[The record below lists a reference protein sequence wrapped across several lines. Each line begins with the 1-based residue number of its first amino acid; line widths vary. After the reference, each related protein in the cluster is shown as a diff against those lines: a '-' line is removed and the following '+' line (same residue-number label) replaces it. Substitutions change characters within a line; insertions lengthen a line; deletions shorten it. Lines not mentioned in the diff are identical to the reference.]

1 MANSVNQFG
10 FVSDKSFNT
19 FSEKIDIQNSI
30 LAGILEVQGG
40 SVIPKSLKQV
50 QAIVRAGIASKV
62 FHIGDQLMCNK
73 GDTKLV
79 WDIIGIDHDVPAD
92 KQFAHSMTLQL
103 HDCIA
108 NMQYDGI
115 EALFY
120 CETELTAGTYH
131 FTLLPEYDTTY
142 GGGKTYQFT
151 LAQLVP
157 AGGQIMFP
165 WGYNTQAASTKV
177 STYASRTATAA
188 IESVSV
194 TEGTAGTSLG
204 TADGNTANMN
214 HTHRIRYG
222 SNNWAESAMRQWL
235 NSGKEAGS
243 VWTPKTKFDRP
254 PSWATN
260 TAGFLNGIDADFLE
274 VIGETEKITC
284 RNKVTDGDGF
294 DITTD
299 KFFLLSRREVYAGD
313 EVSGII
319 EGEPYP
325 YYSDYSDLSAAGL
338 DADANRVKH
347 ANDISTTWWI
357 RTPHSGYGDGVRYVG
372 TSGALRS
379 SGAGTSRGAAPACN
393 II

>member
-1 MANSVNQFG
+1 MSNQFG
-10 FVSDKSFNT
+10 FLSDET
-19 FSEKIDIQNSI
+19 FAEKMDTQNKFLAAI
-30 LAGILEVQGG
+30 LSAQGG
-40 SVIPKSLKQV
+40 SVVPTSFKDV
-50 QAIVRAGIASKV
+50 QTLVRSGLASKV
-62 FHIGDQLMCNK
+62 FHIGDQLVCNK
-73 GDTKLV
+73 GDVKLV

-92 KQFAHSMTLQL
+92 KQFTHSMTLQL
-103 HDCIA
+103 HDCLA
-108 NMQYDGI
+108 SMQYDGT

-120 CETELTAGTYH
+120 CETELAAGTYH
-131 FTLLPEYDTTY
+131 FTLLSGYDTTY

-151 LAQLVP
+151 LTQPVP

-194 TEGTAGTSLG
+194 VEGTEGTSLG

-222 SNNWAESAMRQWL
+222 SNNWVESAMRQWI
-235 NSGKEAGS
+235 NSDKAAGS
-243 VWTPKTKFDRP
+243 VWTSQTKFDRP
-254 PSWATN
+254 PSWAAS

-274 VIGETEKITC
+274 VIGETEKVTC
-284 RNKVTDGDGF
+284 RNTVTDGGGS

-299 KFFLLSRREVYAGD
+299 KFFLLSRREVYAGN
-313 EVSGII
+313 EVSNVI

-325 YYSDYSDLSAAGL
+325 YYSDYSDLSAAGTGN
-338 DADANRVKH
+338 DTNRIKYR
-347 ANDISTTWWI
+347 NGSPQYWWL
-357 RTPHSGYGDGVRYVG
+357 RTPTSGDGYNVRSLYPA
-372 TSGALRS
+372 GALYS
-379 SGAGTSRGAAPACN
+379 NGAYDSRGVAPACN

>member
-1 MANSVNQFG
+1 MSNQFG
-10 FVSDKSFNT
+10 FLSDET
-19 FSEKIDIQNSI
+19 FAEKMDTQNKFLAAI
-30 LAGILEVQGG
+30 LSAQGG
-40 SVIPKSLKQV
+40 SVVPTSFKDV
-50 QAIVRAGIASKV
+50 QTLVRSGLASKV
-62 FHIGDQLMCNK
+62 FHIGDQLVCNK
-73 GDTKLV
+73 GDVKLV

-92 KQFAHSMTLQL
+92 KQFTHSMTLQL
-103 HDCIA
+103 HDCLA
-108 NMQYDGI
+108 GMQYDGT

-120 CETELTAGTYH
+120 CETELAAGTYH
-131 FTLLPEYDTTY
+131 FTLLSGYDTTY

-151 LAQLVP
+151 LTQPVS

-194 TEGTAGTSLG
+194 VEGTEGTSLG

-222 SNNWAESAMRQWL
+222 SNNWVESAMRQWI
-235 NSGKEAGS
+235 NSDKAAGS
-243 VWTPKTKFDRP
+243 VWTPQTKFDRP
-254 PSWATN
+254 PSWAAS

-274 VIGETEKITC
+274 VIGETEKVTC
-284 RNKVTDGDGF
+284 RNTVTDGGGS

-299 KFFLLSRREVYAGD
+299 KFFLLSRREVYAGN
-313 EVSGII
+313 EVSGVI

-325 YYSDYSDLSAAGL
+325 YYSDYSNLSVAGTGN
-338 DADANRVKH
+338 DTNRIKYR
-347 ANDISTTWWI
+347 NGSPQWWWL
-357 RTPHSGYGDGVRYVG
+357 RTPYSGGGHTVRDVG
-372 TSGALRS
+372 TAGNLYSHNANS
-379 SGAGTSRGAAPACN
+379 SHGVAPACN

>member
-1 MANSVNQFG
+1 MSNQFG
-10 FVSDKSFNT
+10 FLSDETFAEKMDTQNKFLAAILSAQGSSVVPTSFKDVQT
-19 FSEKIDIQNSI
+19 LVRSG
-30 LAGILEVQGG
+30 LA
-40 SVIPKSLKQV
+40 SN
-50 QAIVRAGIASKV
+50 V
-62 FHIGDQLMCNK
+62 FHIGDQLVCNK
-73 GDTKLV
+73 GDVKLV

-92 KQFAHSMTLQL
+92 KQFTHSMTLQL
-103 HDCIA
+103 HDCLA
-108 NMQYDGI
+108 GMPYDGT

-120 CETELTAGTYH
+120 CETELAAGTYH
-131 FTLLPEYDTTY
+131 FTLLSGYDTTY

-151 LAQLVP
+151 LTQPVP

-194 TEGTAGTSLG
+194 VEGTEGTSLG

-222 SNNWAESAMRQWL
+222 SNNWVESAMRQWI
-235 NSGKEAGS
+235 NSDKAAGS
-243 VWTPKTKFDRP
+243 VWTPQTKFDRP
-254 PSWATN
+254 PSWAAS

-274 VIGETEKITC
+274 VIGETEKVTC
-284 RNKVTDGDGF
+284 RNTVTDGGGS

-299 KFFLLSRREVYAGD
+299 KFFLLSRREVYAGN
-313 EVSGII
+313 EVSGVI

-325 YYSDYSDLSAAGL
+325 YYSDYSDLSAAGTGN
-338 DADANRVKH
+338 DTNRIKYR
-347 ANDISTTWWI
+347 NGSPQYWWL
-357 RTPHSGYGDGVRYVG
+357 RTPYSALGDRVRYIHPAG
-372 TSGALRS
+372 TMDYNGAHIS
-379 SGAGTSRGAAPACN
+379 SGVAPACN

>member
-1 MANSVNQFG
+1 MSNQFG
-10 FVSDKSFNT
+10 FLSDET
-19 FSEKIDIQNSI
+19 FAEKMDTQNKFLAAI
-30 LAGILEVQGG
+30 LSAQGG
-40 SVIPKSLKQV
+40 SVIPTSFKDV
-50 QAIVRAGIASKV
+50 QTLVRSGLASKV
-62 FHIGDQLMCNK
+62 FHIGDQLVCNK
-73 GDTKLV
+73 GDVKLV

-92 KQFAHSMTLQL
+92 KQFTHSMTLQL

-108 NMQYDGI
+108 SMQYDNT

-120 CETELTAGTYH
+120 CETELAAGTYH
-131 FTLLPEYDTTY
+131 FTLLSGYDTTY

-151 LAQLVP
+151 LTQPVP

-165 WGYNTQAASTKV
+165 WGYNTQATSTKV

-194 TEGTAGTSLG
+194 AEGTEGTFLG

-222 SNNWAESAMRQWL
+222 SNNWVESAMRQWI
-235 NSGKEAGS
+235 NSEKEAGS
-243 VWTPKTKFDRP
+243 VWTPQTKFDRP
-254 PSWATN
+254 PSWAAN

-274 VIGETEKITC
+274 VIGETEKVTC
-284 RNKVTDGDGF
+284 RNTVTDGGGS

-299 KFFLLSRREVYAGD
+299 KFFLLSRREVYAGN
-313 EVSGII
+313 EVSNVI

-325 YYSDYSDLSAAGL
+325 YYSDYSDLSAAGTGN
-338 DADANRVKH
+338 DTNRIKYR
-347 ANDISTTWWI
+347 NGSPQYWWL
-357 RTPHSGYGDGVRYVG
+357 RTPDSGVGHHVRFIYAAGNLNSRTAYYSHGV
-372 TSGALRS
+372 
-379 SGAGTSRGAAPACN
+379 APACN

>member
-1 MANSVNQFG
+1 MSNQFG
-10 FVSDKSFNT
+10 FLSDET
-19 FSEKIDIQNSI
+19 FAEKMDTQNKFLAAI
-30 LAGILEVQGG
+30 LSAQGG
-40 SVIPKSLKQV
+40 SVVPTSFKDV
-50 QAIVRAGIASKV
+50 QTLVRSGLASKV
-62 FHIGDQLMCNK
+62 FHIGDQLVCNK
-73 GDTKLV
+73 GDVKLV

-92 KQFAHSMTLQL
+92 KQFTHSMTLQL
-103 HDCIA
+103 HDCLA
-108 NMQYDGI
+108 SMQYDGT

-120 CETELTAGTYH
+120 CETELAAGTYH
-131 FTLLPEYDTTY
+131 FTLLSGYDTTY

-151 LAQLVP
+151 LTQPVP

-194 TEGTAGTSLG
+194 VEGTEGTSLG

-222 SNNWAESAMRQWL
+222 SNNWVESAMRQWI
-235 NSGKEAGS
+235 NSDKAAGS
-243 VWTPKTKFDRP
+243 VWTPQTKFDRP
-254 PSWATN
+254 PSWAAS

-274 VIGETEKITC
+274 VIGETEKVTC
-284 RNKVTDGDGF
+284 RNTVTDGGGS

-299 KFFLLSRREVYAGD
+299 KFFLLSRREVYAGN
-313 EVSGII
+313 EVSGVI

-325 YYSDYSDLSAAGL
+325 YYSDYSDLSVAGTGN
-338 DADANRVKH
+338 DTNRIKYR
-347 ANDISTTWWI
+347 NGSPQYWWL
-357 RTPHSGYGDGVRYVG
+357 RTPHSGNGFTVRSISPTGYLYDY
-372 TSGALRS
+372 GALNS
-379 SGAGTSRGAAPACN
+379 YGVAPACN

>member
-1 MANSVNQFG
+1 MSNQFG
-10 FVSDKSFNT
+10 FLSDET
-19 FSEKIDIQNSI
+19 FAEKMDTQNKFLAAI
-30 LAGILEVQGG
+30 LSAQGG
-40 SVIPKSLKQV
+40 SVVPTSFKDV
-50 QAIVRAGIASKV
+50 QTLVRSGLASKV
-62 FHIGDQLMCNK
+62 FHIGDQLVCNK
-73 GDTKLV
+73 GDVKLV

-92 KQFAHSMTLQL
+92 KQFTHSMTLQL
-103 HDCIA
+103 HDCLA
-108 NMQYDGI
+108 GMQYDGT

-120 CETELTAGTYH
+120 CETELAAGTYH
-131 FTLLPEYDTTY
+131 FTLLSGYDTTY

-151 LAQLVP
+151 LTQPVP

-194 TEGTAGTSLG
+194 VEGTEGTSLG

-222 SNNWAESAMRQWL
+222 SNNWVESAMRQWI
-235 NSGKEAGS
+235 NSDKAAGS
-243 VWTPKTKFDRP
+243 VWTPQTKFDRP
-254 PSWATN
+254 PSWAAS

-284 RNKVTDGDGF
+284 RNTVTDGGGS

-299 KFFLLSRREVYAGD
+299 KFFLLSRREVYAGN
-313 EVSGII
+313 EVSGVI

-325 YYSDYSDLSAAGL
+325 YYSDYSDLSVAGTGN
-338 DADANRVKH
+338 DTNRIKYR
-347 ANDISTTWWI
+347 NGSPQWWWL
-357 RTPHSGYGDGVRYVG
+357 RTPNSGGGGNVRGVNTTGDLYHYNAHISIGV
-372 TSGALRS
+372 
-379 SGAGTSRGAAPACN
+379 APACN

>member
-1 MANSVNQFG
+1 MSNQFG
-10 FVSDKSFNT
+10 FLSDET
-19 FSEKIDIQNSI
+19 FAEKMDTQNKFLAAI
-30 LAGILEVQGG
+30 LSAQGG
-40 SVIPKSLKQV
+40 SVVPTSFKDV
-50 QAIVRAGIASKV
+50 QTIVRAGLASKV
-62 FHIGDQLMCNK
+62 FHIGDQLVCNK
-73 GDTKLV
+73 GDVKLV

-92 KQFAHSMTLQL
+92 KQFTHSMTLQL

-108 NMQYDGI
+108 SMQYDGT

-120 CETELTAGTYH
+120 CETELAAGTYH
-131 FTLLPEYDTTY
+131 FTLLSRYDTTY

-151 LAQLVP
+151 LTQPVP

-194 TEGTAGTSLG
+194 VEGTEGTSLG

-222 SNNWAESAMRQWL
+222 SNNWVESAMRQWI
-235 NSGKEAGS
+235 NSEKEAGS
-243 VWTPKTKFDRP
+243 VWTPQTKFDRP
-254 PSWATN
+254 PSWAAN

-274 VIGETEKITC
+274 VIGKTEKVTC
-284 RNKVTDGDGF
+284 RNTVADGGGS

-299 KFFLLSRREVYAGD
+299 KFFLLSRREVYAGN
-313 EVSGII
+313 EVSNVI

-325 YYSDYSDLSAAGL
+325 YYSDYSGLSAAGTGN
-338 DADANRVKH
+338 DTNRIKYR
-347 ANDISTTWWI
+347 NGSPQYWWL
-357 RTPHSGYGDGVRYVG
+357 RTPHSGLGSNVRFIHAAGNLYS
-372 TSGALRS
+372 SGALNS
-379 SGAGTSRGAAPACN
+379 NGVAPACN